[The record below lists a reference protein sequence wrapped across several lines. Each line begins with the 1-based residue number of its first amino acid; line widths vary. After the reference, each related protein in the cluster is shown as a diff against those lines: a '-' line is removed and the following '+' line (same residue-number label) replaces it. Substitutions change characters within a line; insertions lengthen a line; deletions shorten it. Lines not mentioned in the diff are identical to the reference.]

1 MSSLVRHPLPYSSDT
16 SYWLSVLQG
25 APHRVYLDSS
35 RPQGDRGRFDI
46 ISADP
51 IYILSSN
58 SYSYEDNKDFTLG
71 LSREVNRRIAA
82 FESCSE
88 LPFCGGAV
96 GCISYEAGEA
106 LTLGRPP
113 QWQPHYF
120 VGIYDWAI
128 IVDHTRQSADL
139 VIQPGCKSSYP
150 EIVIRSAALSC
161 ADTDAFKLTSEISSS
176 LGNTAYRKAFERLQD
191 YIRAG
196 DCYQVNLTREF
207 LATFEGSPLAAY
219 LRLRQVAAAPYSSYM
234 EFEDKQ
240 LLCFSPERFLSVN
253 DGVVRTEP
261 IKGTAARGVTPAADR
276 ELARGLLESTKNR
289 AENVMIVDLLRNDL
303 GRCCVTG
310 SVCADPLLELQSFP
324 TVHHLVSTVTGR
336 LNEGISAFEALLA
349 CFPGG
354 SITGAPKRRAMEII
368 AELEPHRRGAYCGSV
383 FYLSANGRMDS
394 NIVIRSFVCEGN
406 EIRGWAG
413 GGIVADSV
421 CEDEFQETE
430 EKIGKLLQVLRDC

>member
-1 MSSLVRHPLPYSSDT
+1 MSSLVRHPLPYTSDT
-16 SYWLSVLQG
+16 SFWLSVLQG

-35 RPQGDRGRFDI
+35 RPFGDRGRFDI

-51 IYILSSN
+51 DFIFSPKTSNYI
-58 SYSYEDNKDFTLG
+58 DNPDFVSKLNLEIG
-71 LSREVNRRIAA
+71 RRTAA

-88 LPFCGGAV
+88 LPFCGGAI
-96 GCISYEAGEA
+96 GCISYETGEA
-106 LTLGRPP
+106 LTLGRPL
-113 QWQPHYF
+113 QWQPSYF
-120 VGIYDWAI
+120 VGLYGWAI
-128 IVDHTRQSADL
+128 VVDHTRQSAEL
-139 VIQPGCKSSYP
+139 VVQPGCQSNFPNTIISSAEP
-150 EIVIRSAALSC
+150 ASAR
-161 ADTDAFKLTSEISSS
+161 TGGFKLTSEIQSS
-176 LGNTAYRKAFERLQD
+176 LASKAYRKAFERLQD

-207 LATFEGSPLAAY
+207 LASFEGDPLAAY
-219 LRLRQVAAAPYSSYM
+219 LRLRQVAAAPYSTYM
-234 EFEDKQ
+234 EIDGKQ
-240 LLCFSPERFLSVN
+240 LLCFSPERFMSVN

-261 IKGTAARGVTPAADR
+261 IKGTAARGATPADDR
-276 ELARGLLESTKNR
+276 ELARELLASTKNR

-310 SVCADPLLELQSFP
+310 SICADPLLELQSFP

-336 LNEGISAFEALLA
+336 LKGGISPIEALLG

-354 SITGAPKRRAMEII
+354 SITGAPKHRAMEII

-421 CEDEFQETE
+421 CEEEFQETE
-430 EKIGKLLQVLRDC
+430 EKIGKLLQVLREC